1 MKRILGHMSIL
12 ATTVT
17 IMFGGAAVAE
27 AAVDWVF
34 IGSYPTEGQCLVAA
48 DNWASSDVR
57 TRCQYTQMDGWHLYA
72 YSIGG

>member
-1 MKRILGHMSIL
+1 MKKILGRIAIL
-12 ATTVT
+12 TASAA
-17 IMFGGAAVAE
+17 ILFGGATGTA

-48 DNWASSDVR
+48 DAWASSDVR

-72 YSIGG
+72 YTIGG